1 MTLACWRI
9 NYPTM
14 TPEEQVILAR
24 AIKKWRRGGPA
35 VFAIDALGIAPT
47 PQQIH
52 ASRLLVDK
60 RRLTIRS
67 GHGTG
72 KSSFLAWT
80 ILWSLICLSPCKV
93 PCTAPTGHQLKDIL
107 WSEVAIWLRVLR
119 ERIPYLGRQIEQIGD
134 EVRLV
139 DAPAECFAVARTAR
153 PEAPEA
159 LQGFHAPT
167 IVFLLDEASGIA
179 DQVYEVAEG
188 ALSTPG
194 AYVIQVG
201 NPTRMAGAFYDSHH
215 KDRAEWECL
224 HWNGEE
230 SPIVSKEYIERM
242 ARRYGRESS
251 VYKIRVLGEFAG
263 NPDGVIPLQWVLDA
277 VDRDVKQTGEILWGV
292 DVARFGEDRTVLAR
306 RHGNT
311 LPFPPQEW
319 SGLDTMEVAGR
330 IKHAWDSAAEADRP
344 ETIFV
349 DSIGIGAGVV
359 DRLNEMGLPVRG
371 VNVSESPAGKEEYN
385 KLRDELWFRGR
396 SWFEARDV
404 RLCAGCDDLIAE
416 LSLPEYRILPTGK
429 QKVDSKEELSR
440 KGVVHSP
447 DQADAFLLTF
457 ADGRAKKRV
466 KSGYYIPPSGSG
478 GWMA

>member
-1 MTLACWRI
+1 
-9 NYPTM
+9 M
-14 TPEEQVILAR
+14 TPEEQ
-24 AIKKWRRGGPA
+24 AIIAKAIRRWRKTGPA
-35 VFAIDALGIAPT
+35 GFAAEALGVTPT
-47 PQQIH
+47 PQQVT
-52 ASRLLVDK
+52 ASSLLVTK
-60 RRLTIRS
+60 RRLSIRS

-72 KSSFLAWT
+72 KSAFLAWT
-80 ILWSLICLSPCKV
+80 ILWALTCLSPCKV

-119 ERIPYLGRQIEQIGD
+119 ERIPYLGRQIELTGD

-139 DAPAECFAVARTAR
+139 DAPAEAFAVARTAR

-159 LQGFHAPT
+159 LQGFHAPR
-167 IVFLLDEASGIA
+167 IVFLLDEASGIP

-224 HWNGEE
+224 HWNGED
-230 SPIVSKEYIERM
+230 SANVSKEYVERM

-277 VDRDVKQTGEILWGV
+277 VNRDVKQTGEILWGV

-311 LPFPPQEW
+311 LPTPPQEW
-319 SGLDTMEVAGR
+319 TGLDTMEVAGR
-330 IKHAWDSAAEADRP
+330 IKHAWDQSPESERP
-344 ETIFV
+344 ATIFV

-371 VNVSESPAGKEEYN
+371 VNVAESPAGREEYN

-396 SWFEARDV
+396 QWFEARDV
-404 RLCAGCDDLIAE
+404 RLCDGCDDLIAE
-416 LSLPEYRILPTGK
+416 LSLPEYRILPSGK
-429 QKVDSKEELSR
+429 QKVDSKDELAR

-457 ADGRAKKRV
+457 ADGRAPV
-466 KSGYYIPPSGSG
+466 KYTAQRYAPPVGAG